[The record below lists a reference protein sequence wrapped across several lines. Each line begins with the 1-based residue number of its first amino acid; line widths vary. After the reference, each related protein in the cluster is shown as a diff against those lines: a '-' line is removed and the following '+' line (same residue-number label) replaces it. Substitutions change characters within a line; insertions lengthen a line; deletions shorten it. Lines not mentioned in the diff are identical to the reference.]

1 VEEGFTYNKLHGPF
15 AVNFPADVD
24 GTAPALG
31 GGSHAGPVGL
41 QPPDGG
47 REGRVLQHLGDGRYR
62 VGKRPSLTTTVDQH
76 WCALRTNY
84 DHH

>member
-1 VEEGFTYNKLHGPF
+1 MEEGFTYNKLHGPF

-31 GGSHAGPVGL
+31 DGSHAGPVGL

-47 REGRVLQHLGDGRYR
+47 WEGRVLQHLGDGRYR
-62 VGKRPSLTTTVDQH
+62 VGKRPS
-76 WCALRTNY
+76 
-84 DHH
+84 